1 MKEVLDVGSRNFLGC
16 QPDKHGSKNY
26 FFDPH
31 VSTDTMT
38 AAGETVKVGVYEL
51 KQVVEAT
58 GSVTVVKIKPVRKR
72 AA

>member
-1 MKEVLDVGSRNFLGC
+1 MKFPKKLFVKIGDG
-16 QPDKHGSKNY
+16 GSKNC

-31 VSTDTMT
+31 SSTDTI
-38 AAGETVKVGVYEL
+38 ADAGETVKVGVYEL

-58 GSVTVVKIKPVRKR
+58 GSVTVVKTKPVRRR